1 MAQATDEGGG
11 LPMTPR
17 GFADQS
23 LPERTAAM
31 RAGHLGIGTGF
42 VQEDQLRRVK
52 LALAA
57 LPGRARFGDVRAV
70 LLGGVQRF
78 F

>member
-1 MAQATDEGGG
+1 
-11 LPMTPR
+11 
-17 GFADQS
+17 
-23 LPERTAAM
+23 M

>member
-1 MAQATDEGGG
+1 MTQAADEGRG
-11 LPMTPR
+11 LPVTPW

-23 LPERTAAM
+23 LPAQAAAM

-42 VQEDQLRRVK
+42 VEEDQLCRIK
-52 LALAA
+52 LALAV
-57 LPGRARFGDVRAV
+57 LPDRACFGDVRPI